1 MDYGMTE
8 NALSL
13 SMNEDY
19 LLTFLTFILVE
30 CTTEDVKLIIKN
42 VRVRHS
48 GGSIQQF
55 IGMKVD
61 NYFIIA
67 KDLFYLGTLALSWLI
82 TADERLGMI
91 FLCLLSGRSQTR
103 GIFVPSTSW
112 PSSSFFENISFL
124 RVSVSTII

>member
-67 KDLFYLGTLALSWLI
+67 KDCFTLALL
-82 TADERLGMI
+82 
-91 FLCLLSGRSQTR
+91 LCPGS
-103 GIFVPSTSW
+103 
-112 PSSSFFENISFL
+112 
-124 RVSVSTII
+124 